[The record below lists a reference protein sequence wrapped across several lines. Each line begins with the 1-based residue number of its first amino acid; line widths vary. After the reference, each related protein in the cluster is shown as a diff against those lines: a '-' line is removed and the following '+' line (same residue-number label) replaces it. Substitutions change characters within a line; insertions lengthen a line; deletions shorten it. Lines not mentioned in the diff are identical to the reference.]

1 MLLDL
6 LIIALCGYGGVKSV
20 LHIIANYRKLKDET
34 PARRTNDDNQ

>member
-20 LHIIANYRKLKDET
+20 LHIIANYRKLKDEAPCNRNT
-34 PARRTNDDNQ
+34 DID